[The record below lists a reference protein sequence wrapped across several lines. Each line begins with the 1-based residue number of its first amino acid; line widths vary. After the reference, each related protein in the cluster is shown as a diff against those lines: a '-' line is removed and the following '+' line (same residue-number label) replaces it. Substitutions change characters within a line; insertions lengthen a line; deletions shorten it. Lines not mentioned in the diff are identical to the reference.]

1 MTTAPETFAE
11 LFRRRFAIVE
21 EIQRLGA
28 RQLRLQQAAAGVDFV
43 LMSKEAAPG
52 GAPRTAE
59 ERARRAALAA
69 QADEAAAAIAA
80 CEEEIVLWQARLDEI
95 DRLIGAA

>member
-1 MTTAPETFAE
+1 MSAAPEVLAE

-28 RQLRLQQAAAGVDFV
+28 RQLRLQQAAAGIDFV
-43 LMSKEAAPG
+43 LLSEEAAPG

-59 ERARRAALAA
+59 DRARRAALVA
-69 QADEAAAAIAA
+69 QAGEAAAEIAA

-95 DRLIGAA
+95 DRLIGTA